1 MAKRQRRDQQHLR
14 QQAPRKKT
22 YTLGGEHTA
31 EKMKPP
37 FPMNLMQNSTAFWV
51 VGAVIMIGGLF
62 AAIFASSNGS
72 NQVDSD
78 LPTPTPVTPTATPDP
93 NATPTPTATPD
104 PKKFTAADKVI
115 DAAAKD
121 YSAVLKTDKG
131 EITIKL
137 FDDKSPNTVNA
148 FVFLAQKKYFDG
160 ITFHRIVNGFV
171 AQAGDPTGTG
181 AGGPGFETEQEANNL
196 KNQAG
201 YVSMARAA
209 GSTKFG
215 SQWFINLANN
225 GSLGQDAPNQKRFYP
240 FAQVT
245 RGMDVVTQLRQGD
258 RITSIT
264 ITETPQGQ

>member
-1 MAKRQRRDQQHLR
+1 MAKRQRREQQHLR
-14 QQAPRKKT
+14 QQTARKKT

-62 AAIFASSNGS
+62 AAVFARSNDSNGA
-72 NQVDSD
+72 DAD
-78 LPTPTPVTPTATPDP
+78 IPTPTVAAPTATPDP
-93 NATPTPTATPD
+93 NASPTPTATPD
-104 PKKFTAADKVI
+104 PKKFTKAEQVI
-115 DAAAKD
+115 DAATKD

-137 FDDKSPNTVNA
+137 FDDKSPNTVNV

-160 ITFHRIVNGFV
+160 IVFHRVVADFV
-171 AQAGDPTGTG
+171 VQGGDPLGTGT
-181 AGGPGFETEQEANNL
+181 GGPGFETEQEANDL

-201 YVSMARAA
+201 YVSMARAS

-215 SQWFINLANN
+215 SQFFVNLKDNP
-225 GSLGQDAPNQKRFYP
+225 SLDQDAPNQKRFYP
-240 FAQVT
+240 FGQVT
-245 RGMDVVTQLRQGD
+245 KGMDVVNQIKQGD
-258 RITSIT
+258 KIQSVT
-264 ITETPQGQ
+264 IVETAQGQ

>member
-1 MAKRQRRDQQHLR
+1 MHFRSRLLLIPALCLPL
-14 QQAPRKKT
+14 A
-22 YTLGGEHTA
+22 LVAAGCGGDDDDDSGSSLDRATVEPTRAASPAA
-31 EKMKPP
+31 ER
-37 FPMNLMQNSTAFWV
+37 S
-51 VGAVIMIGGLF
+51 
-62 AAIFASSNGS
+62 
-72 NQVDSD
+72 
-78 LPTPTPVTPTATPDP
+78 
-93 NATPTPTATPD
+93 ATPTGSAAAATPAGSPTAAPLR
-104 PKKFTAADKVI
+104 FAAADKVI

-121 YSAVLKTDKG
+121 YTATITTAKG
-131 EITIKL
+131 EITLKL
-137 FDDKSPNTVNA
+137 FDDLSPNTVNV

-181 AGGPGFETEQEANNL
+181 AAGPGFETEQEANNL

>member
-1 MAKRQRRDQQHLR
+1 LAKRQRRDQQHLR

-148 FVFLAQKKYFDG
+148 FVFLAQKKYFDN
-160 ITFHRIVNGFV
+160 ISFHRVVADFV
-171 AQAGDPTGTG
+171 VQGGDPTGTG
-181 AGGPGFETEQEANNL
+181 GGGPGFETEQEANEFKNL
-196 KNQAG
+196 QG

-215 SQWFINLANN
+215 SQFFINLKDNP
-225 GSLGQDAPNQKRFYP
+225 SLDQDAPNQKRFYP
-240 FAQVT
+240 FGQVT
-245 RGMDVVTQLRQGD
+245 KGMDVVNQIKQGD
-258 RITSIT
+258 KIQSVT
-264 ITETPQGQ
+264 IVETPQGQ